1 MKMTMHSAVK
11 LGMTMGAVGVFSLL
25 TGCSTLNSWNPFA
38 KAPANAPLALVNF
51 NASMSPRLSWSY
63 SIGRAGT
70 AIFSPAYAAESVFV
84 AAADGSLARLDAA
97 SGKAQWRISVG
108 SNLTAGVGSD
118 GDTVAVVGT
127 KGVLMVFDGTGKLR
141 WKEQLPSEVL
151 SAPVVGDGAVVVRS
165 GDNRVIAFD
174 AQTGNKRWTSLRA
187 VPALILRGAPGLVV
201 DSGTVYVGQPGGKLL
216 ALNSLNGGPRWESV
230 VGESRGSTE
239 LERVSDV
246 VGHPVLAEHEICASS
261 YQSRLACFDLGTGVV
276 RWNKELSS
284 QVGPAMDARFVFAAD
299 VKGVVSGF
307 SRDAGQSVWRNE
319 KLMYRDLSAPLS
331 IGRAVAVG
339 DYKGIIH
346 FLSRE
351 DGSFL
356 ARMEIDGSPVTGA
369 PLVAA
374 GRAVFQTQAGTV
386 VAIATE

>member
-1 MKMTMHSAVK
+1 
-11 LGMTMGAVGVFSLL
+11 MGAIGVFSLL
-25 TGCSTLNSWNPFA
+25 AGCTSWNPFA
-38 KAPANAPLALVNF
+38 KTPANAPLALVNF
-51 NASMSPRLSWSY
+51 TASMSPKLSWSY
-63 SIGRAGT
+63 SIGRAGI
-70 AIFSPAYAAESVFV
+70 AVFSPAYAGESVFV

-97 SGKAQWRISVG
+97 SGKPQWRISVG
-108 SNLTAGVGSD
+108 SGLTAGVGSD
-118 GDTVAVVGT
+118 GDSVAVVGT
-127 KGVLMVFDGTGKLR
+127 KGVLMVFDGSGKLR

-151 SAPVVGDGAVVVRS
+151 SAPAVGDGAVVVRS

-174 AQTGNKRWTSLRA
+174 AQTGSKRWTSLRT
-187 VPALILRGAPGLVV
+187 VPSLILRGAPGLVI

-216 ALNSLNGGPRWESV
+216 ALNSINGGPRWETV
-230 VGESRGSTE
+230 VGESRGATE

-246 VGHPVLAEHEICASS
+246 VGRPILAEHEICATS

-319 KLMYRDLSAPLS
+319 KLLYRDLSAPLS
-331 IGRAVAVG
+331 IGRAVAVA

-356 ARMEIDGSPVTGA
+356 ARMETDGSSVTGM